1 MDMEITLINNNAVL
15 ASNIS
20 FELGNVDVPNI
31 RYMYGF
37 AFSMCLF
44 FFNLTLLHGLSI
56 CSQQIGFCNLL
67 IIITYVK
74 YTGIII
80 WLVDGSVFSP
90 SEAGFYRD

>member
-44 FFNLTLLHGLSI
+44 FLT
-56 CSQQIGFCNLL
+56 
-67 IIITYVK
+67 
-74 YTGIII
+74 
-80 WLVDGSVFSP
+80 
-90 SEAGFYRD
+90 

>member
-20 FELGNVDVPNI
+20 FERGNVDVPNI
-31 RYMYGF
+31 CYILASLLACAY
-37 AFSMCLF
+37 F

-56 CSQQIGFCNLL
+56 CSQQIGSCNLL
-67 IIITYVK
+67 RIMTLVN